1 MSDSQTLV
9 VKLGTSVLT
18 GGSRRLNR
26 AHIVE
31 LVRQC
36 AQLHAA
42 GHRIVIVTSGAIAAG
57 REHLGYPE
65 LPATIA
71 SKQLLAAVGQSR
83 LIQLWEQ
90 LFSIYGIH
98 IGQMLLTRA
107 DMEDRERFLNARD
120 TLRALLDNN
129 IVPVI
134 NENDAVAT
142 AEIKVGDND
151 NLSALAAILAGADKL
166 LLLTDQ
172 QGLFTA
178 DPRTNPQAELIKD
191 VHGIDDALRAIAG
204 DSVSGLG
211 TGGMGTKLQAADVAC
226 RAGIDTIIA
235 AGSKPGVIGD
245 VMEGVSVGT
254 RFHAQ
259 ASPLENRKRWI
270 FGAPPAGEITV
281 DEGATAAILERG
293 SSLLPKGIKS
303 VTGNFSRGEVIRIC
317 NLEGR
322 DIAHGVTRYNS
333 DALRRIAGHHSQQ
346 IDTILEQMGI
356 AAKAA
361 SYKLALLSSRE
372 KNRVLETIADEL
384 EAQTESIL
392 SANVQD
398 VEQARANGLSEAM
411 LDRLALTP
419 ARLKAIADDVRQ
431 VCNLADPVGQV
442 IDGGL
447 LDSGLRLERRRVPLG
462 VIGVIYEARPNVTVD
477 VASLCLKTGN
487 AVILRGGKETYRTNA
502 ATVAVIQKALEA

>member
-1 MSDSQTLV
+1 MSESQTLV

-36 AQLHAA
+36 AQLHAM

-98 IGQMLLTRA
+98 VGQMLLTRA

-120 TLRALLDNN
+120 TLRALLDNS

-172 QGLFTA
+172 PGLFTA
-178 DPRTNPQAELIKD
+178 DPRSNPQAELIKD
-191 VHGIDDALRAIAG
+191 VYGIDDALRAIAG

-211 TGGMGTKLQAADVAC
+211 TGGMGTKLHAAPSALPALQNGPAKVEPVKAEQYDDEYLSLDLNVKVVADMDEAIAHI
-226 RAGIDTIIA
+226 REHGTQHSDAILTRTLRNANRFINEVDSSAVYVNASTRFTDGGQFGLGAEVAVSTQKLHARGPMGLEALTTYKWIGFGDDTI
-235 AGSKPGVIGD
+235 
-245 VMEGVSVGT
+245 
-254 RFHAQ
+254 
-259 ASPLENRKRWI
+259 
-270 FGAPPAGEITV
+270 
-281 DEGATAAILERG
+281 
-293 SSLLPKGIKS
+293 
-303 VTGNFSRGEVIRIC
+303 
-317 NLEGR
+317 
-322 DIAHGVTRYNS
+322 
-333 DALRRIAGHHSQQ
+333 
-346 IDTILEQMGI
+346 
-356 AAKAA
+356 
-361 SYKLALLSSRE
+361 
-372 KNRVLETIADEL
+372 
-384 EAQTESIL
+384 
-392 SANVQD
+392 
-398 VEQARANGLSEAM
+398 RA
-411 LDRLALTP
+411 
-419 ARLKAIADDVRQ
+419 
-431 VCNLADPVGQV
+431 
-442 IDGGL
+442 
-447 LDSGLRLERRRVPLG
+447 
-462 VIGVIYEARPNVTVD
+462 
-477 VASLCLKTGN
+477 
-487 AVILRGGKETYRTNA
+487 
-502 ATVAVIQKALEA
+502 

>member
-1 MSDSQTLV
+1 MNGSQTLV

-18 GGSRRLNR
+18 GGSLRLNR

-36 AQLHAA
+36 AQQHAA
-42 GHRIVIVTSGAIAAG
+42 GHRIVIVSSGAIAAG

-90 LFSIYGIH
+90 LFSIYG
-98 IGQMLLTRA
+98 GQMLLTRA
-107 DMEDRERFLNARD
+107 ALEDRERFLNARD
-120 TLRALLDNN
+120 TMTALLDNR

-172 QGLFTA
+172 QGLYTA
-178 DPRTNPQAELIKD
+178 DPRNNPQAELIRE

-226 RAGIDTIIA
+226 RAGIDVVIA
-235 AGSKPGVIGD
+235 AGSKPGVVAD
-245 VMEGVSVGT
+245 VIEGKPVGT
-254 RFHAQ
+254 RFHALET
-259 ASPLENRKRWI
+259 PLENRKRWI

-281 DEGATAAILERG
+281 DDGAVEAMMARG
-293 SSLLPKGIKS
+293 SSLLPKGIREVK
-303 VTGNFSRGEVIRIC
+303 GDFSRGEVIRIR
-317 NLEGR
+317 NLTGR
-322 DIAHGVTRYNS
+322 DLAHGVSRYNS
-333 DALRRIAGHHSQQ
+333 DAMRMIAGHHSQE
-346 IDTILEQMGI
+346 ISEILG
-356 AAKAA
+356 
-361 SYKLALLSSRE
+361 
-372 KNRVLETIADEL
+372 
-384 EAQTESIL
+384 
-392 SANVQD
+392 
-398 VEQARANGLSEAM
+398 
-411 LDRLALTP
+411 
-419 ARLKAIADDVRQ
+419 
-431 VCNLADPVGQV
+431 
-442 IDGGL
+442 
-447 LDSGLRLERRRVPLG
+447 
-462 VIGVIYEARPNVTVD
+462 YEYGP
-477 VASLCLKTGN
+477 
-487 AVILRGGKETYRTNA
+487 
-502 ATVAVIQKALEA
+502 VAVHRDDMIVS

>member
-98 IGQMLLTRA
+98 VGQMLLTRA

-120 TLRALLDNN
+120 TMRALLDNN

-151 NLSALAAILAGADKL
+151 NLSALAAILAG
-166 LLLTDQ
+166 
-172 QGLFTA
+172 
-178 DPRTNPQAELIKD
+178 
-191 VHGIDDALRAIAG
+191 
-204 DSVSGLG
+204 
-211 TGGMGTKLQAADVAC
+211 
-226 RAGIDTIIA
+226 
-235 AGSKPGVIGD
+235 
-245 VMEGVSVGT
+245 
-254 RFHAQ
+254 
-259 ASPLENRKRWI
+259 
-270 FGAPPAGEITV
+270 
-281 DEGATAAILERG
+281 
-293 SSLLPKGIKS
+293 
-303 VTGNFSRGEVIRIC
+303 
-317 NLEGR
+317 
-322 DIAHGVTRYNS
+322 
-333 DALRRIAGHHSQQ
+333 
-346 IDTILEQMGI
+346 
-356 AAKAA
+356 
-361 SYKLALLSSRE
+361 
-372 KNRVLETIADEL
+372 
-384 EAQTESIL
+384 
-392 SANVQD
+392 
-398 VEQARANGLSEAM
+398 
-411 LDRLALTP
+411 
-419 ARLKAIADDVRQ
+419 
-431 VCNLADPVGQV
+431 
-442 IDGGL
+442 
-447 LDSGLRLERRRVPLG
+447 
-462 VIGVIYEARPNVTVD
+462 
-477 VASLCLKTGN
+477 
-487 AVILRGGKETYRTNA
+487 
-502 ATVAVIQKALEA
+502 

>member
-1 MSDSQTLV
+1 MSESQTLV

-36 AQLHAA
+36 AQLHAM

-98 IGQMLLTRA
+98 VGQMLLTRA

-120 TLRALLDNN
+120 TLRALLDNS

-172 QGLFTA
+172 PGLFTA
-178 DPRTNPQAELIKD
+178 DPRSNPQAELIKD
-191 VHGIDDALRAIAG
+191 VYGIDDALRAIAG

-226 RAGIDTIIA
+226 RAGIDTIKI
-235 AGSKPGVIGD
+235 
-245 VMEGVSVGT
+245 VS
-254 RFHAQ
+254 
-259 ASPLENRKRWI
+259 
-270 FGAPPAGEITV
+270 
-281 DEGATAAILERG
+281 
-293 SSLLPKGIKS
+293 
-303 VTGNFSRGEVIRIC
+303 GNFSRGEVIRIR
-317 NLEGR
+317 NSEGR
-322 DIAHGVTRYNS
+322 DIAHGVSRYNS
-333 DALRRIAGHHSQQ
+333 DALRLIAGQHSQQ
-346 IDTILEQMGI
+346 IDAILG
-356 AAKAA
+356 
-361 SYKLALLSSRE
+361 
-372 KNRVLETIADEL
+372 
-384 EAQTESIL
+384 
-392 SANVQD
+392 
-398 VEQARANGLSEAM
+398 
-411 LDRLALTP
+411 
-419 ARLKAIADDVRQ
+419 
-431 VCNLADPVGQV
+431 
-442 IDGGL
+442 
-447 LDSGLRLERRRVPLG
+447 
-462 VIGVIYEARPNVTVD
+462 YEYGP
-477 VASLCLKTGN
+477 
-487 AVILRGGKETYRTNA
+487 
-502 ATVAVIQKALEA
+502 VAVHRDDMIIR